1 MYIEIEE
8 NPNCAAREAMRY
20 RELGPAQPIVRVRI
34 FDRRDEGEWCL
45 ITAVQGDGPE
55 PWGQAL
61 VRRVEDSGV
70 GVAYLVFGGAWG
82 IRLCPIDRAHPS
94 SVTDERC
101 IPSSVTDEC
110 CFPSSVTDERCI
122 PWSFD
127 DPDQWGEPYLVLTDP
142 QDLVVAGDLI

>member
-1 MYIEIEE
+1 MYIEVEE

-45 ITAVQGDGPE
+45 ITAVQGGGPE

-101 IPSSVTDEC
+101 IT
-110 CFPSSVTDERCI
+110 
-122 PWSFD
+122 WSFD

-142 QDLVVAGDLI
+142 QDLVVAGGFDLR

>member
-1 MYIEIEE
+1 MYIEIEA

-34 FDRRDEGEWCL
+34 FDRREEGEWCL

-94 SVTDERC
+94 SVTDERS

-110 CFPSSVTDERCI
+110 CP

-142 QDLVVAGDLI
+142 QDLVVAEGFDLR